1 MASSAWLSLDDALH
15 HLRSAAPRPTRTM
28 SCDINAALGKVV
40 SKDIVA
46 PCNVP
51 PLAVSAMDG
60 FAICLENLTDNT
72 PLSVTHTILAG
83 QDNSTIQLGIGEAA
97 RIMTGAGIPAGA
109 DAVVMQENTTY
120 NEDTVTVNQIPQ
132 HGENIRPQGNDICRG
147 DIIITRGTR
156 LQARH
161 LMLLASVGLTTCD
174 VYSPLK
180 VGLLATGDEIKAPG
194 TPLTS
199 GQIFNANSVGIAG
212 LLATLD
218 VQVTDLGICQ
228 DDPDALQRC
237 LQDAAEK
244 FDLIISS
251 GGVSV
256 GDADYV
262 KPVLDTLGQVE
273 FWKVAIKPGKPFAFG
288 TLGKSLFCGLPGNP
302 VSAYVTTEQLVMPLL
317 ETMQGIHSVPKPVI
331 GQARLTTAIKRQS
344 GRQEFMR
351 ATLTVQPDGQWQ
363 VTPLAKQSSGVMTS
377 VTKANAYIVVPAE
390 TQHLAT
396 DECVQ
401 VLPFTR

>member
-1 MASSAWLSLDDALH
+1 MAPPVWLSLDDALN
-15 HLRSAAPRPTRTM
+15 HLRSAAPRPTATM
-28 SCDINAALGKVV
+28 LCNTEAALGRVV
-40 SKDIVA
+40 SIDIVA

-60 FAICLENLTDNT
+60 FAICLDNLTSEIAL
-72 PLSVTHTILAG
+72 PVTQTILAG
-83 QDNSTIQLGIGEAA
+83 QDISTIQLGKGEAA
-97 RIMTGAGIPAGA
+97 RIMTGAGIPSGA

-120 NEDTVTVNQIPQ
+120 DEDTVTVNQIPV
-132 HGENIRPQGNDICRG
+132 HGENIRPQGNDICRD

-161 LMLLASVGLTTCD
+161 LMLLASVGQTTCE

-180 VGLLATGDEIKAPG
+180 IGLLATGDEIKAPG
-194 TPLTS
+194 TTLNP
-199 GQIFNANSVGIAG
+199 GQIFNANSIGIAG
-212 LLATLD
+212 LLAPLG
-218 VQVTDLGICQ
+218 VQVTDLGICP
-228 DDPDALQRC
+228 DDADALQRC
-237 LQDAAEK
+237 LQEAAEK

-256 GDADYV
+256 GDADHV
-262 KPVLDTLGQVE
+262 KPVLDKLGQVD

-302 VSAYVTTEQLVMPLL
+302 VSAYVTTEQLVIPLIAS
-317 ETMQGIHSVPKPVI
+317 MQGLASSPTPVI
-331 GQARLTTAIKRQS
+331 GLAALTTDIKRQP

-351 ATLTVQPDGQWQ
+351 ATLCVQPDGQWQ

-377 VTKANAYIVVPAE
+377 VTKANAYIVVPAH
-390 TQHLAT
+390 TKHLAT
-396 DECVQ
+396 GERVQ